1 MSDDKSQIEDCNTC
15 PIWVVTRVFFLY
27 TTFFVHRLVN
37 TDCGILAQN
46 DLTRTKLSQSQKN
59 LVSLICAKNG
69 TTKQILIDFECMSTV
84 LIRDLLLLFW
94 PPPPGLRVL
103 ASYATNL
110 SVFCSILAVFDCFS
124 FHTKS
129 RPKNTCNKRS
139 RVFVCVAAIIVTT
152 QLFCNV
158 LLRSSMVLFRI
169 SFDILRWF
177 ITSFEISLTQLV
189 HRSISKSR
197 AFKKGDEWYF
207 EEVVV
212 VVLVLSGG
220 GEVLPISISSGLESL

>member
-1 MSDDKSQIEDCNTC
+1 M
-15 PIWVVTRVFFLY
+15 
-27 TTFFVHRLVN
+27 
-37 TDCGILAQN
+37 
-46 DLTRTKLSQSQKN
+46 
-59 LVSLICAKNG
+59 
-69 TTKQILIDFECMSTV
+69 
-84 LIRDLLLLFW
+84 
-94 PPPPGLRVL
+94 
-103 ASYATNL
+103 
-110 SVFCSILAVFDCFS
+110 
-124 FHTKS
+124 
-129 RPKNTCNKRS
+129 
-139 RVFVCVAAIIVTT
+139 CVM
-152 QLFCNV
+152 

-212 VVLVLSGG
+212 VVVVLSGG

>member
-1 MSDDKSQIEDCNTC
+1 MFKVVLTKVSVFLFNFGWFRLFLHQKKSTKKQRLEQETVQIVVVGSSSEFEGLSD
-15 PIWVVTRVFFLY
+15 
-27 TTFFVHRLVN
+27 
-37 TDCGILAQN
+37 GQN
-46 DLTRTKLSQSQKN
+46 
-59 LVSLICAKNG
+59 I
-69 TTKQILIDFECMSTV
+69 TV
-84 LIRDLLLLFW
+84 LMLQ
-94 PPPPGLRVL
+94 PN
-103 ASYATNL
+103 Y
-110 SVFCSILAVFDCFS
+110 
-124 FHTKS
+124 H
-129 RPKNTCNKRS
+129 
-139 RVFVCVAAIIVTT
+139 VCVM
-152 QLFCNV
+152 

-212 VVLVLSGG
+212 VLSGG